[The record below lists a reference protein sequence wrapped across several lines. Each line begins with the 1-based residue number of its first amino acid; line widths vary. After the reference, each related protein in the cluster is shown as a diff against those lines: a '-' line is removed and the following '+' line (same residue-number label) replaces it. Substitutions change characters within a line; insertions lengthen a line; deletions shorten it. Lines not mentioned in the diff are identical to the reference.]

1 MPVVLA
7 FWRRCGS
14 GASRLRFG
22 FHLATGSRSDPE
34 LTWVKALRI
43 GRGQY
48 IRMEDQDRDVLAVAR
63 AAVVSFGADTPGI
76 MDRRA
81 EAHLCADEW
90 EGAEF
95 WQRVADAARM
105 LLAGRSRTLCH
116 FSS

>member
-22 FHLATGSRSDPE
+22 FICDGVAVGC
-34 LTWVKALRI
+34 RI
-43 GRGQY
+43 DMGQGVPHGRGQY
-48 IRMEDQDRDVLAVAR
+48 IGMKDEDRDVLAVAR
-63 AAVVSFGADTPGI
+63 AAVLSFGADTPGI